1 MGIHYQASRYRM
13 TMKVFAC
20 ALLCVAAAA
29 ADIAGLQTELDQCK
43 LENMVHKAVISNVNV
58 TATDLVS
65 ECTVEGG
72 FNCTVAIL
80 AAGATE
86 GAALV
91 GCISA
96 SMAAPAACAGCICE
110 VISHIC
116 VPFLNMCLHC

>member
-1 MGIHYQASRYRM
+1 MLRNLVISLSQ
-13 TMKVFAC
+13 
-20 ALLCVAAAA
+20 LN
-29 ADIAGLQTELDQCK
+29 AGLQTELDQCK

-58 TATDLVS
+58 TATDLVP

-72 FNCTVAIL
+72 FNCTVAILAAIGACL